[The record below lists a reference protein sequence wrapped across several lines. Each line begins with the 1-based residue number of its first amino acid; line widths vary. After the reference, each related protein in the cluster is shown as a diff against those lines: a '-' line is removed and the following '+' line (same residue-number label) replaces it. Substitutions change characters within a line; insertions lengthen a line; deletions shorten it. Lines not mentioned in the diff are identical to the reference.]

1 MRPRAGPQRRA
12 GGRLS
17 GHTMGSGPARDPGTQ
32 DARTHRPHIIS
43 AIVIGIRGYLWWE
56 RVRRHSSG
64 LPFTPRGVACS
75 SSPSHTPRGSAA
87 LRRTPQLFPCERL
100 FPGRRPPPSAL
111 PRPCRRRGR
120 PGPRPGRRRPRYAS
134 SPHQRATLRALPAD
148 PAHTRRAPT
157 SSATTQ
163 RTPRGH
169 TVRRALRPLAAPTRL
184 CYPPL
189 HRNRRSSP
197 S

>member
-1 MRPRAGPQRRA
+1 MRPGVLRWGGPISRGQRKTCAPSIGNCYRHKRLPVVGAREASFKRASVHTE
-12 GGRLS
+12 GR
-17 GHTMGSGPARDPGTQ
+17 
-32 DARTHRPHIIS
+32 
-43 AIVIGIRGYLWWE
+43 
-56 RVRRHSSG
+56 
-64 LPFTPRGVACS
+64 S